1 MEFKNA
7 NEWIIFFQKPDVHLL
22 PCYKSVERLICKARF
37 TQWKQNDVF
46 RKTVYWSIWV
56 QCLCKK
62 EEKNMAFWLTSL
74 QLSRSELLIFLQK
87 AHRSALVCMLHFFV
101 CTPWAFSVKGSH
113 SFDKGPYFPKVKN
126 HLSSS
131 PKDYILKSYYLQLFN
146 IDIN

>member
-7 NEWIIFFQKPDVHLL
+7 NEWIIFFQKPDVQLL

-37 TQWKQNDVF
+37 AQWKQNDVF

-62 EEKNMAFWLTSL
+62 EETKVAFWLTSL

-87 AHRSALVCMLHFFV
+87 AHQWALVCVLRFFV
-101 CTPWAFSVKGSH
+101 CTPWAFSVKGGH
-113 SFDKGPYFPKVKN
+113 SFSKGHISQKVN
-126 HLSSS
+126 SHCSSS
-131 PKDYILKSYYLQLFN
+131 PNNYILKSHYLQLFY